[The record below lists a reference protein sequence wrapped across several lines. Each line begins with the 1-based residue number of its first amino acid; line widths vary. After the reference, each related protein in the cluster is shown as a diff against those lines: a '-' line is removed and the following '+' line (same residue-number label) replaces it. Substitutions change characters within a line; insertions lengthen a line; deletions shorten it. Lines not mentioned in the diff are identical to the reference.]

1 MQFELIQNTDTESVA
16 VYKVARVVYNETG
29 AKSLPL
35 VEAFTAMI
43 MNIAL
48 AGNVSPVDVICDK
61 QIFMA
66 RDNNDV
72 CAASREFQMCV
83 RTVRRAMRGN
93 LPDSV
98 FGATRFHWTCDMPS
112 WAVARGYIADVD
124 GMLFYL

>member
-16 VYKVARVVYNETG
+16 VYKIARVVYNETG

-43 MNIAL
+43 MNIAR

-66 RDNNDV
+66 RNCDDV
-72 CAASREFQMCV
+72 CASSREFQMCV

-98 FGATRFHWTCDMPS
+98 FGATRFHWACDMPS
-112 WAVARGYIADVD
+112 WAIARGYIADVD

>member
-35 VEAFTAMI
+35 VEAFTSMI
-43 MNIAL
+43 MNIAR

-98 FGATRFHWTCDMPS
+98 FGATRFHWACDMPG